1 MPAEPKP
8 STTSSAA
15 GTSSS
20 TAAGGGGSKK
30 RSLAPKRGAIAC
42 VRCKERKAKCVPAP
56 PGTSPVPTCTNCLTA
71 KKECV
76 YLERT
81 PNEIFLLEYVS
92 QLEARCAALEVEL
105 RKANPSSSFASD
117 HIQMPAEARSAAVNK
132 LNQVYPPSSTQP
144 DSAAAA
150 AAPPPTAP
158 IPINNANDNNGNNNT
173 IEVKVEEGP
182 SSVPSTGSGGPELT
196 VDGEEDEQDLAL
208 GIGMLSLGGGEEPVY
223 VGPSSGINWARVCA
237 TALRR
242 PREATQPR
250 SHLSRFSYLAPP
262 ELASVQSA
270 LEYTLHHPTPPLPP
284 PALATHYLE
293 LVYEHIQARYGC
305 FDWTAVKNWHE
316 NRQAICQG
324 RPLWGVGTGNDERR
338 NLASFFLWL
347 CYGYGAR
354 LSEDEKLEGAVSHE
368 VYYNAAVACLSTLT
382 SHHSVA
388 TVQALVLLII
398 YGLRHPT
405 AEVAVWQVGGLAMR
419 TAVEL
424 GMHRRLRSRS
434 EREKDPMRYEM
445 KKRVFWAV
453 YTLDRMMAA
462 QLGRPAGIQDRDIDA
477 ELPLNVDVDFGDARA
492 LYAMQNRQIELMA
505 GRRPG
510 DEYNNGYGPVSSMT
524 SAIHNIRMNQLKQMI
539 TDAIYRLDKPL
550 RPRDPDAHTAEPE
563 RQSYDEVDD
572 LLRRLDQWR
581 ACHPQPKEGIPML
594 PHEQWE
600 LEYHNCVQLLL
611 RPIVASCKA
620 AGRYV
625 TLCLDSAAALCDTQ
639 YNYLQPPV
647 VQSKLSTWRFYRL
660 FLAGLTLL
668 HIITTFHPYLSES
681 DRQKAENA
689 IRKCQSA
696 LGVFGSKFKAA
707 SRHEG
712 LFRELVSA
720 WENGMGT
727 VGQTAG
733 HKKDSADG
741 VLGSPGPGPGLAGIG
756 IESTA
761 EEMIARLF
769 DIGPTPP
776 SMIHQDGPIGIPTYQ
791 PTYNQNNNLLDPSAG
806 LSSTQS
812 ILGSNY
818 DGSSSQGQGQG
829 QGYGLAQPQN
839 IPTNQQST
847 LLPNSLA
854 SPTGVMGNNNNA
866 NNGNNGLSLS
876 LESLNSDFPPHSHS
890 PLNHQSFNSSYPLQ
904 QQQQPHTQ
912 QYQFQGSSSIQQ
924 QNPSFHQ
931 AHLTGGLQSTDDW
944 ASMLGEMG
952 GGMKDDFF
960 SLMSSFGLDTHTQ
973 TPMITSESSDP
984 IFDFLT
990 SPQPTNPTPN
1000 INTTANTGSTSTHH
1014 TKHDQNRNQSQS
1026 HNNQQVFPLG
1036 QNANTNTQA
1045 NTNSN
1050 TLANTIFPG
1059 SGNSGS
1065 IWDMNRRDSNLGMS
1079 DWAGL
1084 FDGLSSSS
1092 NGLNLGQTHG
1102 QGQGLAQARGQNTHA
1117 GTQTQTQT
1125 QGQSRNQQ
1133 DNEGQRQGQGQGNNN
1148 TWGLC

>member
-1 MPAEPKP
+1 MPAEPKN
-8 STTSSAA
+8 SNVVDRSGGSSSATAA
-15 GTSSS
+15 GTSSNAGGS
-20 TAAGGGGSKK
+20 SGTAASKK

-71 KKECV
+71 KKECI

-105 RKANPSSSFASD
+105 RKSNPASGYATD

-132 LNQVYPPSSTQP
+132 LNQVY
-144 DSAAAA
+144 
-150 AAPPPTAP
+150 APAIINPAGTSNATGTAP
-158 IPINNANDNNGNNNT
+158 IPIKPISKSNDDGNNL
-173 IEVKVEEGP
+173 EVRAEEGP
-182 SSVPSTGSGGPELT
+182 SSVPSTGSAAPELT

-242 PREATQPR
+242 PREATQPK

-284 PALATHYLE
+284 PRLASHYLD

-305 FDWTAVKNWHE
+305 FDWIVVKNWHE
-316 NRQAICQG
+316 NREAICQG
-324 RPLWGVGTGNDERR
+324 RPLWGVGTGADERR

-382 SHHSVA
+382 SHHSLA

-405 AEVAVWQVGGLAMR
+405 AEVSVWQVGGLAMR

-462 QLGRPAGIQDRDIDA
+462 QLGRPAGIQDRDIDV
-477 ELPLNVDVDFGDARA
+477 ELPLNVDVDFSDAKA
-492 LYAMQNRQIELMA
+492 LYAMQNIQIEMMA

-510 DEYNNGYGPVSSMT
+510 DEYTNGYGPVSSMT

-550 RPRDPDAHTAEPE
+550 RPRDPDARTGQLE
-563 RQSYDEVDD
+563 RQSYDEADD
-572 LLRRLDQWR
+572 LLARLDQWR
-581 ACHPQPKEGIPML
+581 ACQPQPQEGVPML
-594 PHEQWE
+594 PVETWE

-625 TLCLDSAAALCDTQ
+625 TLCLESAAALCETQ
-639 YNYLQPPV
+639 YNYLQPPI

-668 HIITTFHPYLSES
+668 HIITTFHPYLTDAYKARAES
-681 DRQKAENA
+681 A
-689 IRKCQSA
+689 IRKCQTA

-707 SRHEG
+707 GRHEG
-712 LFRELVSA
+712 LFKELVTA
-720 WENGMGT
+720 WENGLGST
-727 VGQTAG
+727 VGRKNDG
-733 HKKDSADG
+733 DGNDSG
-741 VLGSPGPGPGLAGIG
+741 SSPGPGPGLAGIG
-756 IESTA
+756 IEGTA
-761 EEMIARLF
+761 EDMIARLF
-769 DIGPTPP
+769 DIQPTPP
-776 SMIHQDGPIGIPTYQ
+776 ADPLIVNQQNINVNAAPFIANPDRNIGQRTNPLIPPIQDSSLLGYGQQPIPINQ
-791 PTYNQNNNLLDPSAG
+791 PNPVL
-806 LSSTQS
+806 STQHNP
-812 ILGSNY
+812 L
-818 DGSSSQGQGQG
+818 
-829 QGYGLAQPQN
+829 
-839 IPTNQQST
+839 T
-847 LLPNSLA
+847 
-854 SPTGVMGNNNNA
+854 SPA
-866 NNGNNGLSLS
+866 NNNGLSLS
-876 LESLNSDFPPHSHS
+876 LESINGGNGQHFPQHPG
-890 PLNHQSFNSSYPLQ
+890 QAYPNGLF
-904 QQQQPHTQ
+904 P
-912 QYQFQGSSSIQQ
+912 IQ
-924 QNPSFHQ
+924 
-931 AHLTGGLQSTDDW
+931 TGGLQSTDDW

-952 GGMKDDFF
+952 GGAKDDFF
-960 SLMSSFGLDTHTQ
+960 SLMSSFGLETA
-973 TPMITSESSDP
+973 TPTPFLQNETADP

-990 SPQPTNPTPN
+990 SPQPA
-1000 INTTANTGSTSTHH
+1000 TANPASSSHTVAESSGSNQHPHPNHHHHHSQPHH
-1014 TKHDQNRNQSQS
+1014 TH
-1026 HNNQQVFPLG
+1026 
-1036 QNANTNTQA
+1036 
-1045 NTNSN
+1045 
-1050 TLANTIFPG
+1050 TIFPG
-1059 SGNSGS
+1059 SGNIGNV
-1065 IWDMNRRDSNLGMS
+1065 WDGGRRDSNLGMS

-1084 FDGLSSSS
+1084 FDHFSANQGHPHFPPHSHPQQHHQSHES
-1092 NGLNLGQTHG
+1092 NHDHNRHQQHHHNHNLNEHGHSHPHSQGQDQG
-1102 QGQGLAQARGQNTHA
+1102 GNWSGQGL
-1117 GTQTQTQT
+1117 
-1125 QGQSRNQQ
+1125 
-1133 DNEGQRQGQGQGNNN
+1133 
-1148 TWGLC
+1148 C

>member
-1 MPAEPKP
+1 MPPDPK
-8 STTSSAA
+8 SSSGGGNASTSTSMTTS
-15 GTSSS
+15 
-20 TAAGGGGSKK
+20 AAGGGGGGNGASKK

-105 RKANPSSSFASD
+105 RKANPSSSYASD
-117 HIQMPAEARSAAVNK
+117 HIQMPAKARSAAVDK
-132 LNQVYPPSSTQP
+132 LNQVYPPSSIN
-144 DSAAAA
+144 
-150 AAPPPTAP
+150 PTTTSTSTTGPAP
-158 IPINNANDNNGNNNT
+158 IPINNST
-173 IEVKVEEGP
+173 VTQEVKTEEGP

-196 VDGEEDEQDLAL
+196 VDGEEDEEDLAL

-242 PREATQPR
+242 PREATDR
-250 SHLSRFSYLAPP
+250 STLSRFSYLAPP

-284 PALATHYLE
+284 PRLASHYLD
-293 LVYEHIQARYGC
+293 LVYDHIQARYGC
-305 FDWTAVKNWHE
+305 FDWTVVKNWHE

-347 CYGYGAR
+347 SYGYGAR

-382 SHHSVA
+382 SHHSLA

-405 AEVAVWQVGGLAMR
+405 AEVSVWQVGGLAMR

-434 EREKDPMRYEM
+434 EREKDPIRYEM

-453 YTLDRMMAA
+453 YTLDRMMSA
-462 QLGRPAGIQDRDIDA
+462 QLGRPAGIQDRDIDV
-477 ELPLNVDVDFGDARA
+477 ELPLNVDVDFSDPQT
-492 LYAMQNRQIELMA
+492 LYTMQNRQIEMMA

-510 DEYNNGYGPVSSMT
+510 DEYNGGYGLVTSMT

-550 RPRDPDAHTAEPE
+550 RPKDPDVRTGEPE
-563 RQSYDEVDD
+563 QDSYAEADE

-581 ACHPQPKEGIPML
+581 ACHPRGKDNIPML
-594 PHEQWE
+594 PLEQWE

-620 AGRYV
+620 AGKYV
-625 TLCLDSAAALCDTQ
+625 KLCLNSAAALCETQ
-639 YNYLQPPV
+639 YQYLQPPV
-647 VQSKLSTWRFYRL
+647 VQSKLTTWRFYRL

-668 HIITTFHPYLSES
+668 HIITTFHPYLTDN
-681 DRQKAENA
+681 DRVRAEAA

-696 LGVFGSKFKAA
+696 LGVFGSKFRAA
-707 SRHEG
+707 GRHEN

-720 WENGMGT
+720 WESGT
-727 VGQTAG
+727 SGI
-733 HKKDSADG
+733 KKDLTNTSTISEHSNMQRG
-741 VLGSPGPGPGLAGIG
+741 GEGSTEL
-756 IESTA
+756 
-761 EEMIARLF
+761 MIARLF
-769 DIGPTPP
+769 DISPSPNGLTSNIPIPHAHAQGFGSGSGPGTA
-776 SMIHQDGPIGIPTYQ
+776 D
-791 PTYNQNNNLLDPSAG
+791 AFG
-806 LSSTQS
+806 LSTSPVQQHYNSHFGYPHQHHTQQHHHQQP
-812 ILGSNY
+812 NHN
-818 DGSSSQGQGQG
+818 DNASSHH
-829 QGYGLAQPQN
+829 
-839 IPTNQQST
+839 
-847 LLPNSLA
+847 LA
-854 SPTGVMGNNNNA
+854 SPTNTMDH
-866 NNGNNGLSLS
+866 GLSS
-876 LESLNSDFPPHSHS
+876 SMNSISNGFSQSQQSGRSTHTY
-890 PLNHQSFNSSYPLQ
+890 NH
-904 QQQQPHTQ
+904 
-912 QYQFQGSSSIQQ
+912 
-924 QNPSFHQ
+924 NPNYSQ
-931 AHLTGGLQSTDDW
+931 TSGLTSTDDW

-952 GGMKDDFF
+952 VGVKDDFF
-960 SLMSSFGLDTHTQ
+960 SLMSSFGLETSTQ
-973 TPMITSESSDP
+973 TPFLTNETSDP

-990 SPQPTNPTPN
+990 SPQ
-1000 INTTANTGSTSTHH
+1000 STS
-1014 TKHDQNRNQSQS
+1014 SQL
-1026 HNNQQVFPLG
+1026 NN
-1036 QNANTNTQA
+1036 
-1045 NTNSN
+1045 
-1050 TLANTIFPG
+1050 G
-1059 SGNSGS
+1059 SGLGSGS
-1065 IWDMNRRDSNLGMS
+1065 GSGSYPLDPFGPSTNQPISPLFPTHNIHGNSIGSVGGNGIGNGMWDVGRRDSNLGMS

-1084 FDGLSSSS
+1084 FDGVSQSQNDQSQPQGY
-1092 NGLNLGQTHG
+1092 NYNYAHG
-1102 QGQGLAQARGQNTHA
+1102 QGDT
-1117 GTQTQTQT
+1117 
-1125 QGQSRNQQ
+1125 
-1133 DNEGQRQGQGQGNNN
+1133 GNH
-1148 TWGLC
+1148 GSG

>member
-1 MPAEPKP
+1 MPAETKP
-8 STTSSAA
+8 FITDKP
-15 GTSSS
+15 SSS
-20 TAAGGGGSKK
+20 TATAAGSGSGGGSSGTGTGGKK

-81 PNEIFLLEYVS
+81 PNEIFLLEYAS

-105 RKANPSSSFASD
+105 RKSNPTSSFASD

-132 LNQVYPPSSTQP
+132 LNQVYPPTTSTSNSATAP
-144 DSAAAA
+144 APAAAA
-150 AAPPPTAP
+150 GPSTAP
-158 IPINNANDNNGNNNT
+158 IPINSNPQQP
-173 IEVKVEEGP
+173 EVKVEEGP
-182 SSVPSTGSGGPELT
+182 SSVRSNGSGSGGAGPELT
-196 VDGEEDEQDLAL
+196 VDGEEDEEDLAL

-284 PALATHYLE
+284 PALASHYLD
-293 LVYEHIQARYGC
+293 LVYQHIQARYGC
-305 FDWTAVKNWHE
+305 FDWIVVKNWHE
-316 NRQAICQG
+316 NREAICQG

-382 SHHSVA
+382 SHHSLA

-405 AEVAVWQVGGLAMR
+405 AEVSVWQVGGLAMR

-434 EREKDPMRYEM
+434 EREKDPIRYEM
-445 KKRVFWAV
+445 RKRVFWAV
-453 YTLDRMMAA
+453 YTLDRMMSA
-462 QLGRPAGIQDRDIDA
+462 QLGRPAGIQDRDIDV
-477 ELPLNVDVDFGDARA
+477 ELPLNVDVDFSDARA
-492 LYAMQNRQIELMA
+492 LYLMQNRQIELMA

-524 SAIHNIRMNQLKQMI
+524 SAIHNQRLNQLKQMI

-550 RPRDPDAHTAEPE
+550 RPRDPDAKTGEPE
-563 RQSYDEVDD
+563 RQSYDEVDE

-581 ACHPQPKEGIPML
+581 ACTPQPKEGIPML
-594 PHEQWE
+594 PQETWE
-600 LEYHNCVQLLL
+600 LMYHDCVQLLL

-625 TLCLDSAAALCDTQ
+625 NLCLDSAAALCETQ

-647 VQSKLSTWRFYRL
+647 IQSQLSTWRFYRL

-668 HIITTFHPYLSES
+668 HIITTFHPYLSEN
-681 DRQKAENA
+681 DRQKADSA
-689 IRKCQSA
+689 IRKCHST

-720 WENGMGT
+720 WQNGMT
-727 VGQTAG
+727 NSSSSLASSQIMG
-733 HKKDSADG
+733 HNDS
-741 VLGSPGPGPGLAGIG
+741 GSPLVPGPGPGLAGIG
-756 IESTA
+756 IEGTA

-769 DIGPTPP
+769 DLGPSPPTLNNLNDHMNIPSTTYLPNHNQPQSIGSLSTPGLTDSLNAPTTN
-776 SMIHQDGPIGIPTYQ
+776 STSSIPN
-791 PTYNQNNNLLDPSAG
+791 YNQN
-806 LSSTQS
+806 QF
-812 ILGSNY
+812 
-818 DGSSSQGQGQG
+818 
-829 QGYGLAQPQN
+829 GYQPPN
-839 IPTNQQST
+839 HT
-847 LLPNSLA
+847 LLPTSYT
-854 SPTGVMGNNNNA
+854 SPNPSNTTH
-866 NNGNNGLSLS
+866 NNG
-876 LESLNSDFPPHSHS
+876 SLN
-890 PLNHQSFNSSYPLQ
+890 LNLDNIHGGAHMSQVAGQLG
-904 QQQQPHTQ
+904 H
-912 QYQFQGSSSIQQ
+912 GHG
-924 QNPSFHQ
+924 QNQ
-931 AHLTGGLQSTDDW
+931 TMGGLQSTDDW

-952 GGMKDDFF
+952 GGAKDDFF
-960 SLMSSFGLDTHTQ
+960 SLMSSFGLEPSTQ
-973 TPMITSESSDP
+973 TPLVTNETSDP
-984 IFDFLT
+984 IFDFIN
-990 SPQPTNPTPN
+990 SPP
-1000 INTTANTGSTSTHH
+1000 TST
-1014 TKHDQNRNQSQS
+1014 TNLRQQQ
-1026 HNNQQVFPLG
+1026 QQV
-1036 QNANTNTQA
+1036 QQQQQQQHTM
-1045 NTNSN
+1045 
-1050 TLANTIFPG
+1050 FPG
-1059 SGNSGS
+1059 SGNIGNT
-1065 IWDMNRRDSNLGMS
+1065 WDTSQLGVGADVRRDSNLGMS
-1079 DWAGL
+1079 DWAGW
-1084 FDGLSSSS
+1084 FDGLH
-1092 NGLNLGQTHG
+1092 NTQQGG
-1102 QGQGLAQARGQNTHA
+1102 QGQGG
-1117 GTQTQTQT
+1117 G
-1125 QGQSRNQQ
+1125 
-1133 DNEGQRQGQGQGNNN
+1133 GN
-1148 TWGLC
+1148 WGG

>member
-8 STTSSAA
+8 SNSSTA
-15 GTSSS
+15 GSSSS
-20 TAAGGGGSKK
+20 TTIAAGGGSKK

-92 QLEARCAALEVEL
+92 QLEARCAALEVEI
-105 RKANPSSSFASD
+105 RKSNPSSSFALD
-117 HIQMPAEARSAAVNK
+117 HIQIPAEARSAAVNK
-132 LNQVYPPSSTQP
+132 LNQVYPPPPTQP
-144 DSAAAA
+144 DLGLTST
-150 AAPPPTAP
+150 TAP
-158 IPINNANDNNGNNNT
+158 ISINSNNNNSV
-173 IEVKVEEGP
+173 EVKVEEGP

-284 PALATHYLE
+284 PALANHYLG

-305 FDWTAVKNWHE
+305 FDWTVVKNWHE

-382 SHHSVA
+382 SHHSLA

-405 AEVAVWQVGGLAMR
+405 AEVSVWQVGGLAMR

-462 QLGRPAGIQDRDIDA
+462 QLGRPAGIQDRDIDV
-477 ELPLNVDVDFGDARA
+477 ELPLNVNDDFADAKA
-492 LYAMQNRQIELMA
+492 LYAMQNRQIELMNR
-505 GRRPG
+505 RRPG
-510 DEYNNGYGPVSSMT
+510 DEYDKGYGPVSSMT

-550 RPRDPDAHTAEPE
+550 RPRDPDIKTGDPE
-563 RQSYDEVDD
+563 RQSYDEVDE
-572 LLRRLDQWR
+572 LLRRLDLWR
-581 ACHPQPKEGIPML
+581 ACHPQPKQGVPML

-668 HIITTFHPYLSES
+668 HIITTFHPYLSEN

-696 LGVFGSKFKAA
+696 LGVFGSKFRAA

-712 LFRELVSA
+712 LFRELVGA

-727 VGQTAG
+727 VGTLEG
-733 HKKDSADG
+733 TTKDLGNDAS
-741 VLGSPGPGPGLAGIG
+741 GSPGPGPGLAGIG

-769 DIGPTPP
+769 DIEPTPP
-776 SMIHQDGPIGIPTYQ
+776 SMTFDDPPGKIQSYSNNCHPNQQ
-791 PTYNQNNNLLDPSAG
+791 PS
-806 LSSTQS
+806 SST
-812 ILGSNY
+812 
-818 DGSSSQGQGQG
+818 DFSSSSTIGNHTNSAHDSG
-829 QGYGLAQPQN
+829 QGYELAQPQSISTPQRN
-839 IPTNQQST
+839 T
-847 LLPNSLA
+847 LLPNPFT
-854 SPTGVMGNNNNA
+854 SPITNRDYNSNNNHEH
-866 NNGNNGLSLS
+866 GLSLS
-876 LESLNSDFPPHSHS
+876 SGILSGSFPSHS
-890 PLNHQSFNSSYPLQ
+890 QSPFLQQQSNSSYSLPQAYQKQSGPSLSPLQ
-904 QQQQPHTQ
+904 QSHHVHGQV
-912 QYQFQGSSSIQQ
+912 
-924 QNPSFHQ
+924 
-931 AHLTGGLQSTDDW
+931 GGLQSTDDW

-960 SLMSSFGLDTHTQ
+960 SLMSSFGLETHTQ
-973 TPMITSESSDP
+973 TPMITSETSDP
-984 IFDFLT
+984 IFDFLNSPPNQISTPATNT
-990 SPQPTNPTPN
+990 SSNLPHN
-1000 INTTANTGSTSTHH
+1000 
-1014 TKHDQNRNQSQS
+1014 
-1026 HNNQQVFPLG
+1026 HNNP
-1036 QNANTNTQA
+1036 QNHQSGFSNNTNT
-1045 NTNSN
+1045 NTH
-1050 TLANTIFPG
+1050 TIFPG

-1079 DWAGL
+1079 DWARL
-1084 FDGLSSSS
+1084 FDGVPSS
-1092 NGLNLGQTHG
+1092 THHLHTNMQQNNQNQHDN
-1102 QGQGLAQARGQNTHA
+1102 QGQG
-1117 GTQTQTQT
+1117 
-1125 QGQSRNQQ
+1125 S
-1133 DNEGQRQGQGQGNNN
+1133 GQGNGIGNGSGSGTGN
-1148 TWGLC
+1148 WGLC